1 MTHRGLAFKDWGRR
15 EQGLDDSAIGRRLQ
29 EIREERG
36 LSQRELARRAGL
48 THGTISFIERDKI
61 SPSIGTMRQILDC
74 LGLTLSDFF
83 AREEAP
89 PNQHFFEYRD
99 LVDVGSGGV
108 KLLQVGRS
116 LVGRPLQVLLEFY
129 PPGAETARAPYRV
142 AGGEEG
148 GVVVQGEIEATIGD
162 EVRILKQ
169 YEAYLF
175 PTSLPH
181 KLRNVSDREC
191 VIVSATTPP
200 V

>member
-1 MTHRGLAFKDWGRR
+1 MGGEG

-83 AREEAP
+83 ARDEAP
-89 PNQHFFEYRD
+89 PNQYFFEYRD

-181 KLRNVSDREC
+181 KLRNISDREC
-191 VIVSATTPP
+191 VIISATTPP

>member
-1 MTHRGLAFKDWGRR
+1 VDET
-15 EQGLDDSAIGRRLQ
+15 AIGQRLE
-29 EIREERG
+29 EIRKERG

-83 AREEAP
+83 GREDAP
-89 PNQHFFEYRD
+89 PTQHYFEYKD
-99 LVDVGSGGV
+99 LFDVGSGGV

-116 LVGRPLQVLLEFY
+116 LAGRPLQVLLEFY
-129 PPGAETARAPYRV
+129 PPGAETSRAPYRA

-162 EVRILKQ
+162 EVRILRQ

-181 KLRNVSDREC
+181 KLRNISDREC